1 MDSTPLKHVYLADDD
16 EDDRL
21 LFSDAVESIIDDCEV
36 TTFVDGERLIKQ
48 LDKHPE
54 VIPFIIFL
62 DINMPLMNGFECLQ
76 LIRSKPRY
84 KDVPVVM
91 YSTSSSQADI
101 ARSRELGANLY
112 VQKPY
117 NYEVMKLL
125 MQQIFQTDW
134 TKEVTQ
140 FVR

>member
-1 MDSTPLKHVYLADDD
+1 MEITPRKIVYLADDD

-21 LFSDAVESIIDDCEV
+21 LFSDAVESIIDECEV
-36 TTFVDGERLIKQ
+36 TTFVDGEKLIRHLKAN
-48 LDKHPE
+48 PN
-54 VIPFIIFL
+54 VIPYIIFI
-62 DINMPLMNGFECLQ
+62 DINMPRMDGFECLKA
-76 LIRSKPRY
+76 IKSMDSF
-84 KDVPVVM
+84 KDVPVIM

-117 NYEVMKLL
+117 NYEVMKVL
-125 MQQIFQTDW
+125 MQQIFETDW
-134 TKEVTQ
+134 SKEAPP

>member
-1 MDSTPLKHVYLADDD
+1 MDTTPLKYVYLADDD

-21 LFSDAVESIIDDCEV
+21 LFSDAVESIFDDCEV
-36 TTFVDGERLIKQ
+36 ATFVDGERLIRHLKSNP
-48 LDKHPE
+48 DI
-54 VIPFIIFL
+54 VPFIMFI
-62 DINMPLMNGFECLQ
+62 DINMPRMNGFECLEAIKSMP
-76 LIRSKPRY
+76 LC
-84 KDVPVVM
+84 KDVPVIM

-117 NYEVMKLL
+117 NYEVMKVL
-125 MQQIFQTDW
+125 MQQIFDTDW
-134 TKEVTQ
+134 TKEAPP

>member
-1 MDSTPLKHVYLADDD
+1 MDTTPLKYVYLADDD

-36 TTFVDGERLIKQ
+36 ATFVDGEKLIRHLKSNP
-48 LDKHPE
+48 D
-54 VIPFIIFL
+54 VIPFLMFI
-62 DINMPLMNGFECLQ
+62 DINMPRMNGFECLET
-76 LIRSKPRY
+76 IRNMPQY
-84 KDVPVVM
+84 KDVPVIM

-117 NYEVMKLL
+117 NYEVMKVL
-125 MQQIFQTDW
+125 MQQIFETDW
-134 TKEVTQ
+134 TKEAPP

>member
-1 MDSTPLKHVYLADDD
+1 METTPLKIVYLADDD

-21 LFSDAVESIIDDCEV
+21 LFSDAVESIIDDSEV
-36 TTFVDGERLIKQ
+36 TTFVDGEKLIRHLKTNP
-48 LDKHPE
+48 D
-54 VIPFIIFL
+54 VIPFIFFI
-62 DINMPLMNGFECLQ
+62 DINMPRMDGFQCLKTIKEMPQ
-76 LIRSKPRY
+76 Y

-101 ARSRELGANLY
+101 ARSRELGASLY

-117 NYEVMKLL
+117 NYEVMKVL
-125 MQQIFQTDW
+125 MQQIFETDW
-134 TKEVTQ
+134 SKDAPP